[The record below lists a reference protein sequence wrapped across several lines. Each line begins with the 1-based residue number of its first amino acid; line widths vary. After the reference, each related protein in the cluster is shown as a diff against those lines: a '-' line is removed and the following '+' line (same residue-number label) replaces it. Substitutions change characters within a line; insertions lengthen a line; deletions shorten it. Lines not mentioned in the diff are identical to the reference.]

1 VAIEILGLMLA
12 GAGASYGWWRMQRG
26 RDSRV
31 GLKQLESSFDG
42 DATIVWGVATHEVTS
57 RGHTGLWPL
66 HLVYG
71 LMQVEAFTDAIKKI
85 GGNPD
90 AIENRVLGALDA
102 AAKDDATGM
111 QHVGQIL
118 SHAYAVAQH
127 QERKITMVDL
137 WARLASHDV
146 AKLLEV
152 EAHELLFLLVHG
164 MAMPE
169 PDLPGR
175 TDVHVILRNDD
186 FTTQEFVTEI
196 LRDVFALGD
205 GDAHTRMM
213 ETHTQGKTI
222 VGRFK
227 LAAARDKVISVRS
240 RARAQMFPLWIALE
254 DC

>member
-1 VAIEILGLMLA
+1 MMLA
-12 GAGASYGWWRMQRG
+12 GAGASYGWWQLQR
-26 RDSRV
+26 RRESRT

-42 DATIVWGVATHEVTS
+42 DAAIAWGVAVHEVTS
-57 RGHTGLWPL
+57 RGHHGMWPL
-66 HLVYG
+66 HLLYG
-71 LMQVEAFTDAIKKI
+71 MLQVEAFTDAIERV
-85 GGNPD
+85 GGHPD

-102 AAKDDATGM
+102 AKDDAKGIE
-111 QHVGQIL
+111 QVGHLL
-118 SHAYAVAQH
+118 SYTYAVAH
-127 QERKITMVDL
+127 HHDRKITLVDL
-137 WARLASHDV
+137 WAKLAPLEV

-164 MAMPE
+164 MAPPA

-196 LRDVFALGD
+196 LRDVFQLSDA
-205 GDAHTRMM
+205 DAHTRMM

-227 LAAARDKVISVRS
+227 LAAARDKVIASRS
-240 RARAQMFPLWIALE
+240 RARAQMFPFWIGLE